1 MPQIAG
7 LPMFSAFRVFY
18 PEVVYALLAG
28 GVLGIGWSIA
38 YTTVILR
45 TRRAPAGP

>member
-28 GVLGIGWSIA
+28 GVIA